1 MREGARGTHAEANTH
16 IKPRPS
22 NRVHLIDK
30 HDTGLLTTGQLE
42 ELTNH
47 TGALTNVLLDCVV
60 VVGWG
65 GEGVSEKEDGERR

>member
-1 MREGARGTHAEANTH
+1 MREGGVCACVCMQANTH

-60 VVGWG
+60 VVWVGRG
-65 GEGVSEKEDGERR
+65 KGE